1 MEGLGSGAAMID
13 AGMHRQHA
21 RTLQL
26 EGLDADGFLAYTRT
40 RHGGAALY
48 HH

>member
-1 MEGLGSGAAMID
+1 MID
-13 AGMHRQHA
+13 AGMRRQHA

-40 RHGGAALY
+40 HFCVVGAG
-48 HH
+48 